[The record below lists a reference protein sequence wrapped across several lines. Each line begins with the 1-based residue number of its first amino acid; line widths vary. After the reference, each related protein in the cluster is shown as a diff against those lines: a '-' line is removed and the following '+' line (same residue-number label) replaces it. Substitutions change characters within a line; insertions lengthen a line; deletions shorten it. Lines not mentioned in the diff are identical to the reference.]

1 MPRVAGSSSERRC
14 TASLAARTTSVTEAM
29 VATLGSRR
37 ASTVW
42 SGDRAGHLA
51 GGVAA
56 HAVGHGEHA
65 GRGEHAVLVGLAD
78 PARVGRGAPP
88 ELGHQPSP
96 MGRAVMRSP

>member
-29 VATLGSRR
+29 VATFGIEAGLDGLER
-37 ASTVW
+37 
-42 SGDRAGHLA
+42 DRAGHLA
-51 GGVAA
+51 GGVAT
-56 HAVGHGEHA
+56 HAVGHREHA
-65 GRGEHAVLVGLAD
+65 RRGEHPVLVGLAD
-78 PARVGRGAPP
+78 AARIGRGAPP